1 MPLKDGIY
9 IISSTLPTNP
19 VLDIE
24 GTANPFNSP
33 ISGVVGFTRDSNS
46 ATNKHQQW
54 IVTTLRKGVYSLMST
69 ISNVW
74 ITAPVNGGVSQL
86 DTSVYDPVY
95 NEATRWKITSL
106 TSDTDQI
113 ESVRFPN
120 HVIDLEYGSSADNT
134 HAILYPSQQS
144 ANQIWRFLP
153 VAI

>member
-9 IISSTLPTNP
+9 IIASTLTTNP

-33 ISGVVGFTRDSNS
+33 ISGVVGFTRDTNN

-54 IVTTLRKGVYSLMST
+54 IVTTLRKGVYSLKST
-69 ISNVW
+69 VSNVW
-74 ITAPVNGGVSQL
+74 ITAPIDGGVSQL

-95 NEATRWKITSL
+95 NEATRWKITNL
-106 TSDTDQI
+106 NSDTYQI

-120 HVIDLEYGSSADNT
+120 CVIDLEYGSSADNT
-134 HAILYPSQQS
+134 HAIMYPSQQS